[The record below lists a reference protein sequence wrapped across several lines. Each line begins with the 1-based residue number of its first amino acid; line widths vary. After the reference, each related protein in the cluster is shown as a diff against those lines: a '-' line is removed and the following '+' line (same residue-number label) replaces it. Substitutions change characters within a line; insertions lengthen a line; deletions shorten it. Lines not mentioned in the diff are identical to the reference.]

1 MTGPFPEFTYQI
13 WMEIRKYTLFSP
25 CHFGLWV
32 PFPAPSLFLLI
43 LHLACLKSV
52 LTMSKCAALVFL
64 VYSPRTIRCSSDFDW
79 FYLIKENDSRP
90 ERFFLMWG
98 IWLSLFVPIDFC
110 ISCYLIFLLFHLC
123 TLLFDSPDSRVPFY
137 FHFLIFPRH

>member
-25 CHFGLWV
+25 CHFGRRV

-123 TLLFDSPDSRVPFY
+123 TLFDSPDSRVPFY
-137 FHFLIFPRH
+137 FHFLIFPRD